1 MREVPIDYAIG
12 RALEAGGK
20 PRIRTPNQSPLKYL
34 CLAPAVLYYA
44 VFFALPLAFLLWIGF
59 WRVENYQ
66 SIPDFS
72 FENYREIG
80 ESLFARSRYGL
91 AMLQSFW
98 VAATTAAV
106 ATAFAYLIAL
116 ALAFAVPERWQRL
129 ALLFAIAPF
138 WSSYVLRLYSWQTIL
153 SKNGLLNSL
162 LGALGL
168 DALRIDVIYTQMAT
182 RVGLVHFLTPV
193 LVVILYIAVANIDRT
208 LIEAARELGAT
219 RWQAF
224 RRVILPLSRFGL
236 ISSASFAVI
245 ICLGDALSGALLGG
259 GAGRSLL
266 GKLPLYAN
274 MLMTDYASST
284 NLPRTSALA
293 TILVVTMILLMG
305 FGFWLAERARRG
317 TSE

>member
-1 MREVPIDYAIG
+1 MRELPVSYVVS
-12 RALEAGGK
+12 RAHEMSGK
-20 PRIRTPNQSPLKYL
+20 RRMRTPNDSPLKYL
-34 CLAPAVLYYA
+34 YLAPVVVYYA
-44 VFFALPLAFLLWIGF
+44 IFFCLPLVFLVWIGF
-59 WRVENYQ
+59 WRVDNYQ
-66 SIPDFS
+66 LVMDFS

-80 ESLFARSRYGL
+80 ASLFARSRYGL

-98 VAATTAAV
+98 VAVTTAV
-106 ATAFAYLIAL
+106 IATAFAYLIAL
-116 ALAFAVPERWQRL
+116 ALTYAVPQRWQRL

-153 SKNGLLNSL
+153 SRNGLINSL
-162 LGALGL
+162 FGTMGL
-168 DALRIDVIYTQMAT
+168 DGLKIDVIYTQIAT
-182 RVGLVHFLTPV
+182 RIGLVHFMSPILI
-193 LVVILYIAVANIDRT
+193 VILYLTVSIIDRT

-224 RRVILPLSRFGL
+224 KRVILPLSRFGL
-236 ISSASFAVI
+236 LSSASFAAI

-259 GAGRSLL
+259 GAGRSFL
-266 GKLPLYAN
+266 GNIPLYAN

-293 TILVVTMILLMG
+293 TILVVVMILLMG
-305 FGFWLAERARRG
+305 IGIALAERARRG